1 MFKRRSLLAVFTLLV
16 ISLTIILGNSAT
28 FNLGESF
35 KGIPVKIVEVMMA
48 IDFLLLAAYIY
59 LNHKKNSVKFVKLKH
74 LKILVIW
81 ILFGVLASLIK
92 SFYYEYSIKELTYGW
107 LYGARIMFYVA
118 YTYCVAIYF
127 KMNDFKLKD
136 FLWKVV
142 VCYVIVA
149 LIGFI
154 QFKYWPVA
162 YDFYNILRKFGVYL
176 LNPDPHVNRLIST
189 YLDPNF
195 LSTILLLPIS
205 ITVAF
210 IIEDKTDIKSII
222 ALAIL
227 ITAEGLTV
235 SRSGVLGLA
244 IFATLLLLFLLF
256 GRNKLNDIT
265 INVKVLILIYIIVM
279 CLPIVIYIFKDSRI
293 IERIIYASED
303 PSALARVSS
312 WQLGVSLV
320 KDNFFIGIG
329 YNMIG
334 FYTNQTSS
342 ITSFGM
348 DSSLLMVAATTG
360 IIGLFIFLGFI
371 TSIFRDMVKIRK
383 ENFYIAN
390 TTIAV
395 IIASVIASFFNNL
408 LFYPLWLIPFL
419 LIVNC
424 IIIYYSDSVE

>member
-1 MFKRRSLLAVFTLLV
+1 MKIRR
-16 ISLTIILGNSAT
+16 
-28 FNLGESF
+28 
-35 KGIPVKIVEVMMA
+35 
-48 IDFLLLAAYIY
+48 
-59 LNHKKNSVKFVKLKH
+59 
-74 LKILVIW
+74 
-81 ILFGVLASLIK
+81 
-92 SFYYEYSIKELTYGW
+92 
-107 LYGARIMFYVA
+107 
-118 YTYCVAIYF
+118 
-127 KMNDFKLKD
+127 
-136 FLWKVV
+136 
-142 VCYVIVA
+142 
-149 LIGFI
+149 
-154 QFKYWPVA
+154 
-162 YDFYNILRKFGVYL
+162 
-176 LNPDPHVNRLIST
+176 
-189 YLDPNF
+189 
-195 LSTILLLPIS
+195 
-205 ITVAF
+205 
-210 IIEDKTDIKSII
+210 DIKSII

-312 WQLGVSLV
+312 WQVGVSLV
-320 KDNFFIGIG
+320 KDNFFIGTG

-383 ENFYIAN
+383 ENFCIAN